1 LRGARADLDFALNVL
16 VYGLPRDLAR
26 RLTEEVAGSLAARGE
41 GRVSLDVAAA
51 QEQDYYEHE

>member
-1 LRGARADLDFALNVL
+1 MASRAIL
-16 VYGLPRDLAR
+16 R

-41 GRVSLDVAAA
+41 GWVSLDVAAA